1 MNSDHLIE
9 FFKWMSIINLGL
21 FVFST
26 LIVMALRSLVVK
38 IHSKMFGL
46 SETQILNNIYS
57 YLGMFKL
64 LIIVFNLVPY
74 IILLIIH

>member
-74 IILLIIH
+74 ISLLIIQ